1 MFLMKRGPKGNEYLY
16 LTENSRDENG
26 KRVKK
31 TVKSFGK
38 ISSIPKDEL
47 EAIYAQYQQP
57 IRERKLAQKVIQE
70 NSLRELVES
79 VRVDAENKTNFNKV
93 PLLHYG
99 HLILKPIWDKLG
111 LNYKL
116 WYLQDRHTEVK
127 AYSLSKLLFYFV
139 AHKILSPGAYLRA
152 WKDQSTWLC
161 NPIEGVCLDNV
172 YEALDYFDAF
182 SEEIMTHAVKSSYYT
197 NDKGADTLSA
207 DGPKM
212 VFFDCTN
219 CYFETDSDDRE
230 QFIRRFTQKMREGLA
245 AEGKSS
251 AVIESVLASKQ
262 YTEALQLAVEENED
276 EFLRMRGPSKEGRF
290 SLPIVSVSLVIDERG
305 VPIDFTVFP
314 GNKSEYHQ
322 VLPAIERLKE
332 KYHVKDCYFVADRG
346 LNSTINF
353 DALLKGGFGF
363 IVAQKVTGQSKKQE
377 QIMLSE
383 EGWNNL
389 DFSPEENLSYLNAD
403 LASFRYKVC
412 DIVKRKHLT
421 AEETGDR
428 PKNIK
433 VKCKIIYI
441 YDDKRK
447 KRDLYELEQAIAKAG
462 KAVNEKKLMGNPSGS
477 GWRAL
482 VKTKKEESENEDD
495 KEMYQAVGLKDDVI
509 EKRRKLAG
517 YAAIV
522 YEDPK
527 SLKDSGKKGVDTRA
541 VLGSYHSLEKIE
553 ECFRVMKNS
562 FEIRPM
568 YVKRNE
574 RTRAHVLICVL
585 SLMVLRLMQ
594 IELARAGSYMTVDS
608 ITSALNNAR
617 LLPLRTESGTILV
630 NCEENDGIY
639 TDDTSQDK
647 ESSVAERYLKVR
659 EENPDSTDLIMKT
672 MGLSPLGPFNSVDKT
687 KLALKIA
694 QSNNSILGDAID
706 AITKRIAAA

>member
-1 MFLMKRGPKGNEYLY
+1 MFLMKRGPKGKEYLY
-16 LTENSRDENG
+16 LVEYGHDKTG
-26 KRVKK
+26 KRIKT

-38 ISSIPKDEL
+38 ISSIPKEEL
-47 EAIYAQYQQP
+47 NAIYAQYQQP
-57 IRERKLAQKVIQE
+57 VQERKLAQKIVHE
-70 NSLRELVES
+70 KSLRELVES
-79 VRVDAENKTNFNKV
+79 VTVDSENKTNFNKV

-116 WYLQDRHTEVK
+116 RYLQDKHTKVE

-197 NDKGADTLSA
+197 NNKGADTLSA

-346 LNSTINF
+346 LNSTLNF

-377 QIMLSE
+377 KIMLSE
-383 EGWNNL
+383 EGWKKL
-389 DFSPEENLSYLNAD
+389 TFSSEENLSYLNAD

-412 DIVKRKHLT
+412 DIVKTKHLT
-421 AEETGDR
+421 AEETGDK
-428 PKNIK
+428 PKTVK
-433 VKCKIIYI
+433 VNCKIIYI

-482 VKTKKEESENEDD
+482 VKTKKEEAENEDD

-527 SLKDSGKKGVDTRA
+527 SLKDSDKKLDTRA

-568 YVKRNE
+568 CVKRNE

-594 IELARAGSYMTVDS
+594 IELARAGSYMTVGS

-630 NCEENDGIY
+630 NCEENEGIY
-639 TDDTSQDK
+639 TDDPLEDK
-647 ESSVAERYLKVR
+647 ELSATERYLKVR

>member
-1 MFLMKRGPKGNEYLY
+1 MFLMKRGPKGKEYLY
-16 LTENSRDENG
+16 LVEYGHDKTG
-26 KRVKK
+26 KRIKT

-38 ISSIPKDEL
+38 ISSIPKEEL
-47 EAIYAQYQQP
+47 NAIYAQYQQP
-57 IRERKLAQKVIQE
+57 VQERKLAQKIVHE
-70 NSLRELVES
+70 KSLRELVES
-79 VRVDAENKTNFNKV
+79 VTVDSENKTNFNKV

-116 WYLQDRHTEVK
+116 RYLQNKHTKVE

-197 NDKGADTLSA
+197 NNKGADTLSA

-346 LNSTINF
+346 LNSTLNF

-377 QIMLSE
+377 KIMLSE
-383 EGWNNL
+383 EGWNKL
-389 DFSPEENLSYLNAD
+389 TFSPEENLSYLNAD

-412 DIVKRKHLT
+412 DIVKTKHLT
-421 AEETGDR
+421 AEETGDK
-428 PKNIK
+428 PKTVK
-433 VKCKIIYI
+433 VNCKIIYI

-482 VKTKKEESENEDD
+482 VKTKKEEAENEDD

-509 EKRRKLAG
+509 EKRRQLAG

-527 SLKDSGKKGVDTRA
+527 SLKDSDKKLDTRA

-630 NCEENDGIY
+630 NCEENEGIY
-639 TDDTSQDK
+639 TDDPLEDK
-647 ESSVAERYLKVR
+647 ELSATERYLKVR

>member
-1 MFLMKRGPKGNEYLY
+1 MFLMKRGPKGKEYLY
-16 LTENSRDENG
+16 LVEYGHDKTG
-26 KRVKK
+26 KRIKT

-38 ISSIPKDEL
+38 ISSIPKEEL
-47 EAIYAQYQQP
+47 NAIYAQYQQP
-57 IRERKLAQKVIQE
+57 VQERKLAQKIVHE
-70 NSLRELVES
+70 KSLRELVES
-79 VRVDAENKTNFNKV
+79 VTVDSENKTNFNKV

-116 WYLQDRHTEVK
+116 RYLQDKHTKVE

-197 NDKGADTLSA
+197 NNKGADTLSA
-207 DGPKM
+207 DGPNM

-219 CYFETDSDDRE
+219 RYFETDSDDRE

-346 LNSTINF
+346 LNSTLNF

-377 QIMLSE
+377 KIMLSE
-383 EGWNNL
+383 EGWKKL
-389 DFSPEENLSYLNAD
+389 TFSSEENLSYLNAD

-412 DIVKRKHLT
+412 DIVKTKHLT

-428 PKNIK
+428 PKTVK
-433 VKCKIIYI
+433 VNCKIIYI

-482 VKTKKEESENEDD
+482 VKTKKEEAENEDD

-527 SLKDSGKKGVDTRA
+527 SLKDSDKKLDTRA

-562 FEIRPM
+562 FEIRQM

-594 IELARAGSYMTVDS
+594 IELARAGSYMTVGS

-630 NCEENDGIY
+630 NCEENEGIY
-639 TDDTSQDK
+639 TDDPLEDK
-647 ESSVAERYLKVR
+647 ELSATERYLKVR

>member
-1 MFLMKRGPKGNEYLY
+1 MFLMKRGPKGKEYLY
-16 LTENSRDENG
+16 LVEYGHDKTG
-26 KRVKK
+26 KRIKT

-38 ISSIPKDEL
+38 ISSIPKEEL
-47 EAIYAQYQQP
+47 NAIYAQYQQP
-57 IRERKLAQKVIQE
+57 VQERKLAQKIVHE
-70 NSLRELVES
+70 KSLRELVES
-79 VRVDAENKTNFNKV
+79 VTVDSENKTNFNKV

-116 WYLQDRHTEVK
+116 RYLQDKHTKVE

-197 NDKGADTLSA
+197 NNKGADTLSA

-346 LNSTINF
+346 LNSTLNF

-377 QIMLSE
+377 KIMLSE
-383 EGWNNL
+383 EGWKKL
-389 DFSPEENLSYLNAD
+389 TFSSEENLSYLNAD

-412 DIVKRKHLT
+412 DIVKTKHLT

-428 PKNIK
+428 PKTVK
-433 VKCKIIYI
+433 VNCKIIYI

-482 VKTKKEESENEDD
+482 VKTKKEEAENEDD

-527 SLKDSGKKGVDTRA
+527 SLKDSDKKLDTRA

-594 IELARAGSYMTVDS
+594 IELARAGSYMTVGS

-630 NCEENDGIY
+630 NCEENEGIY
-639 TDDTSQDK
+639 TDDPLEDK
-647 ESSVAERYLKVR
+647 ELSATERYLKVR

>member
-1 MFLMKRGPKGNEYLY
+1 MFLMKRGPKGKEYLY
-16 LTENSRDENG
+16 LVEYGHDKTG
-26 KRVKK
+26 KRIKT

-38 ISSIPKDEL
+38 ISSIPKEEL
-47 EAIYAQYQQP
+47 NAIYAQYQQP
-57 IRERKLAQKVIQE
+57 VQERKLAQKIVHE
-70 NSLRELVES
+70 KSLRELVES
-79 VRVDAENKTNFNKV
+79 VTVDSENKTNFNKV

-116 WYLQDRHTEVK
+116 RYLQNKHTKVE

-139 AHKILSPGAYLRA
+139 ARKILSPGAYLRA

-197 NDKGADTLSA
+197 NNKGADTLSA

-346 LNSTINF
+346 LNSTLNF

-377 QIMLSE
+377 KIMLSE
-383 EGWNNL
+383 EGWNKL
-389 DFSPEENLSYLNAD
+389 TFSPEENLSYLNAD

-412 DIVKRKHLT
+412 DIVKTKHLT
-421 AEETGDR
+421 AEETGDK
-428 PKNIK
+428 PKTVK
-433 VKCKIIYI
+433 VNCKIIYI

-482 VKTKKEESENEDD
+482 VKTKKEEAENEDD

-509 EKRRKLAG
+509 EKRRQLAG

-527 SLKDSGKKGVDTRA
+527 SLKDSDKKLDTRA

-630 NCEENDGIY
+630 NCEENEGIY
-639 TDDTSQDK
+639 TDDPLEDK
-647 ESSVAERYLKVR
+647 ELSATERYLKVR

>member
-1 MFLMKRGPKGNEYLY
+1 MFLMKRGPKGKEYLY
-16 LTENSRDENG
+16 LVEYGHDKTG
-26 KRVKK
+26 KRIKT

-38 ISSIPKDEL
+38 ISSIPKEEL
-47 EAIYAQYQQP
+47 NAIYAQYQQP
-57 IRERKLAQKVIQE
+57 VQERKLAQKIVHE
-70 NSLRELVES
+70 KSLRELVES
-79 VRVDAENKTNFNKV
+79 VTVDSENKTNFNKV

-116 WYLQDRHTEVK
+116 RYLQDKHTKVE

-197 NDKGADTLSA
+197 NNKGADTLSA

-346 LNSTINF
+346 LNSTLNF

-377 QIMLSE
+377 KIMLSE
-383 EGWNNL
+383 EGWKKL
-389 DFSPEENLSYLNAD
+389 TFSSEENLSYLNAD

-412 DIVKRKHLT
+412 DIVKTKHLT

-428 PKNIK
+428 PKTVK
-433 VKCKIIYI
+433 VNCKIIYI

-482 VKTKKEESENEDD
+482 VKTKKEEAENEDD

-527 SLKDSGKKGVDTRA
+527 SLKDSDKKLDTRA

-630 NCEENDGIY
+630 NCEENEGIY
-639 TDDTSQDK
+639 TDDPSEDK
-647 ESSVAERYLKVR
+647 ELSATERYLKVR

>member
-1 MFLMKRGPKGNEYLY
+1 MFLMKRGPKGKEYLY
-16 LTENSRDENG
+16 LVEYGHDKTG
-26 KRVKK
+26 KRIKT

-38 ISSIPKDEL
+38 ISSIPKEEL
-47 EAIYAQYQQP
+47 NAIYAQYQQP
-57 IRERKLAQKVIQE
+57 VQERKLAQKIVHE
-70 NSLRELVES
+70 KSLRELVES
-79 VRVDAENKTNFNKV
+79 VTVDSENKTNFNKV

-116 WYLQDRHTEVK
+116 RYLQNKHTKVE

-139 AHKILSPGAYLRA
+139 ARKILSPGAYLRA

-197 NDKGADTLSA
+197 NNKGADTLSA

-346 LNSTINF
+346 LNSTLNF

-363 IVAQKVTGQSKKQE
+363 IVVQKVTGQSKKQE
-377 QIMLSE
+377 KIMLSE
-383 EGWNNL
+383 KGWNKL
-389 DFSPEENLSYLNAD
+389 TFSPEENLSYLNAD

-412 DIVKRKHLT
+412 DIVKTKHLT
-421 AEETGDR
+421 AEETGDK
-428 PKNIK
+428 PKTVK
-433 VKCKIIYI
+433 VNCKIIYI

-482 VKTKKEESENEDD
+482 VKTKKEEAENEDD

-509 EKRRKLAG
+509 EKRRQLAG

-527 SLKDSGKKGVDTRA
+527 SLKDSDKKLDTRA

-553 ECFRVMKNS
+553 ECFRVMKGS
-562 FEIRPM
+562 FDLRPM

-608 ITSALNNAR
+608 ITRALHNAR

-639 TDDTSQDK
+639 TDDPSQDK
-647 ESSVAERYLKVR
+647 DSGAVERYLRVR
-659 EENPDSTDLIMKT
+659 EQNPDSTDLIMKT
-672 MGLSPLGPFNSVDKT
+672 LGLSPLGPFNSVDKT
-687 KLALKIA
+687 KLSLKIA

-706 AITKRIAAA
+706 AITERIAAA

>member
-1 MFLMKRGPKGNEYLY
+1 MFLMKRGPKGKEYLY
-16 LTENSRDENG
+16 LVEYGHDKTG
-26 KRVKK
+26 KRIKT

-38 ISSIPKDEL
+38 ISSIPKEEL
-47 EAIYAQYQQP
+47 NAIYAQYQQP
-57 IRERKLAQKVIQE
+57 VQERKLAQKIVHE
-70 NSLRELVES
+70 KSLRELVES
-79 VRVDAENKTNFNKV
+79 VTVDSENKTNFNKV

-116 WYLQDRHTEVK
+116 RYLQDKHTKVE

-197 NDKGADTLSA
+197 NNKGADTLSA
-207 DGPKM
+207 DGPNM

-346 LNSTINF
+346 LNSTLNF
-353 DALLKGGFGF
+353 DALLKGDFGF

-377 QIMLSE
+377 KIMQSE
-383 EGWNNL
+383 EGWKKL
-389 DFSPEENLSYLNAD
+389 TFSSEENLSYLNAD

-412 DIVKRKHLT
+412 DIVKTKHLT

-428 PKNIK
+428 PKTVK
-433 VKCKIIYI
+433 VNCKIIYI

-482 VKTKKEESENEDD
+482 VKTKKEEAENEDD

-527 SLKDSGKKGVDTRA
+527 SLKDSDKKLDTRA

-562 FEIRPM
+562 FEIRQM

-594 IELARAGSYMTVDS
+594 IELARAGSYMTVGS

-630 NCEENDGIY
+630 NCEENEGIY
-639 TDDTSQDK
+639 TDDPLEDK
-647 ESSVAERYLKVR
+647 ELSATERYLKVR

>member
-1 MFLMKRGPKGNEYLY
+1 MFLMKRGPKGKEYLY
-16 LTENSRDENG
+16 LVEYGHDKTG
-26 KRVKK
+26 KRIKT

-38 ISSIPKDEL
+38 ISSIPKEEL
-47 EAIYAQYQQP
+47 NAIYAQYQQP
-57 IRERKLAQKVIQE
+57 VQERKLAQKIVHE
-70 NSLRELVES
+70 KSLRELVES
-79 VRVDAENKTNFNKV
+79 VTVDSENKTNFNKV

-116 WYLQDRHTEVK
+116 RYLQNKHTKVE

-197 NDKGADTLSA
+197 NNKGADTLSA

-262 YTEALQLAVEENED
+262 YTEALLLAVEENED

-346 LNSTINF
+346 LNSTLNF

-377 QIMLSE
+377 KIMLSE
-383 EGWNNL
+383 EGWNKL
-389 DFSPEENLSYLNAD
+389 TFSPEENLSYLNAD

-412 DIVKRKHLT
+412 DIVKTKHLT
-421 AEETGDR
+421 AEETGDK
-428 PKNIK
+428 PKTVK
-433 VKCKIIYI
+433 VNCKIIYI

-482 VKTKKEESENEDD
+482 VKTKKEEAENEDD

-509 EKRRKLAG
+509 EKRRQLAG
-517 YAAIV
+517 YAAYARRAWLV
-522 YEDPK
+522 PFPGEDR
-527 SLKDSGKKGVDTRA
+527 GVLQGD
-541 VLGSYHSLEKIE
+541 E
-553 ECFRVMKNS
+553 EQL
-562 FEIRPM
+562 
-568 YVKRNE
+568 RNPPDV
-574 RTRAHVLICVL
+574 R
-585 SLMVLRLMQ
+585 Q
-594 IELARAGSYMTVDS
+594 
-608 ITSALNNAR
+608 
-617 LLPLRTESGTILV
+617 
-630 NCEENDGIY
+630 EE
-639 TDDTSQDK
+639 
-647 ESSVAERYLKVR
+647 
-659 EENPDSTDLIMKT
+659 
-672 MGLSPLGPFNSVDKT
+672 
-687 KLALKIA
+687 
-694 QSNNSILGDAID
+694 
-706 AITKRIAAA
+706 

>member
-1 MFLMKRGPKGNEYLY
+1 MFLMKRGPKGKEYLY
-16 LTENSRDENG
+16 LVEYGHDKTG
-26 KRVKK
+26 KRIKT

-38 ISSIPKDEL
+38 ISSIPKEEL
-47 EAIYAQYQQP
+47 NAIYAQYQQP
-57 IRERKLAQKVIQE
+57 VQERKLAQKIVHE
-70 NSLRELVES
+70 KSLRELVES
-79 VRVDAENKTNFNKV
+79 VTVDSENKTNFNKV

-116 WYLQDRHTEVK
+116 RYLQDKHTKVE

-197 NDKGADTLSA
+197 NNKGADTLSA

-346 LNSTINF
+346 LNSTLNF

-377 QIMLSE
+377 KIMLSE
-383 EGWNNL
+383 EGWNKL
-389 DFSPEENLSYLNAD
+389 TFSPEENLSYLNAD

-412 DIVKRKHLT
+412 DIVKTKHLT
-421 AEETGDR
+421 AEETGDK
-428 PKNIK
+428 PKTVK
-433 VKCKIIYI
+433 VNCKIIYI

-462 KAVNEKKLMGNPSGS
+462 KAVKEKKLMGNPSGS

-482 VKTKKEESENEDD
+482 VKTKKEEAENEDD

-509 EKRRKLAG
+509 EKRRQLAG

-527 SLKDSGKKGVDTRA
+527 SLKDSDKKLDTRA

-608 ITSALNNAR
+608 ITRALHNAR

-639 TDDTSQDK
+639 TDDPSQDK
-647 ESSVAERYLKVR
+647 ESGAVERYLRVR
-659 EENPDSTDLIMKT
+659 EQNPDSTDLIMKT
-672 MGLSPLGPFNSVDKT
+672 LGLSPLGPFNSVDKT
-687 KLALKIA
+687 KLSLKIA

-706 AITKRIAAA
+706 AITERIAAA

>member
-1 MFLMKRGPKGNEYLY
+1 MFLMKRGPKGKEYLY
-16 LTENSRDENG
+16 LVEYGHDKTG
-26 KRVKK
+26 KRIKT

-38 ISSIPKDEL
+38 ISSIPKEEL
-47 EAIYAQYQQP
+47 NAIYAQYQQP
-57 IRERKLAQKVIQE
+57 VQERKLAQKIVHE
-70 NSLRELVES
+70 KSLRELVES
-79 VRVDAENKTNFNKV
+79 VTVDSENKTNFNKV

-116 WYLQDRHTEVK
+116 RYLQDKHTKVE

-197 NDKGADTLSA
+197 NNKGADTLSA
-207 DGPKM
+207 DGPNM

-346 LNSTINF
+346 LNSTLNF

-377 QIMLSE
+377 KIMLSE
-383 EGWNNL
+383 EGWKKL
-389 DFSPEENLSYLNAD
+389 TFSSEENLSYLNAD

-412 DIVKRKHLT
+412 DIVKTKHLT

-428 PKNIK
+428 PKTVK
-433 VKCKIIYI
+433 VNCKIIYI

-482 VKTKKEESENEDD
+482 VKTKKEEAENEDD

-527 SLKDSGKKGVDTRA
+527 SLKDSDKKLDTRA

-562 FEIRPM
+562 FEIRQM

-594 IELARAGSYMTVDS
+594 IELARAGSYMTVGS

-630 NCEENDGIY
+630 NCEENEGIY
-639 TDDTSQDK
+639 TDDPLEDK
-647 ESSVAERYLKVR
+647 ELSATERYLKVR

>member
-1 MFLMKRGPKGNEYLY
+1 MFLMKRGPKGKEYLY
-16 LTENSRDENG
+16 LVEYGHDKTG
-26 KRVKK
+26 KRIKT

-38 ISSIPKDEL
+38 ISSIPKEEL
-47 EAIYAQYQQP
+47 NAIYAQYQQP
-57 IRERKLAQKVIQE
+57 VQERKLAQKIVHE
-70 NSLRELVES
+70 KSLRELVES
-79 VRVDAENKTNFNKV
+79 VTVDSENKTNFNKV

-116 WYLQDRHTEVK
+116 RYLQNKHTKVE

-197 NDKGADTLSA
+197 NNKGADTLSA

-346 LNSTINF
+346 LNSTLNF

-377 QIMLSE
+377 KIMLSE
-383 EGWNNL
+383 EGWNKL
-389 DFSPEENLSYLNAD
+389 TFSPEENLSYLNAD

-412 DIVKRKHLT
+412 DIVKTKHLT
-421 AEETGDR
+421 AEETGDK
-428 PKNIK
+428 PKTVK
-433 VKCKIIYI
+433 VNCKIIYI

-482 VKTKKEESENEDD
+482 VKTKKEEAENEDD

-509 EKRRKLAG
+509 EKRRQLAG

-527 SLKDSGKKGVDTRA
+527 SLKDSDKKLDTRA

-630 NCEENDGIY
+630 NCEENEGIY
-639 TDDTSQDK
+639 TDDPLEDK
-647 ESSVAERYLKVR
+647 ELSATERYLKVR

-706 AITKRIAAA
+706 AITKRISAA

>member
-1 MFLMKRGPKGNEYLY
+1 MFLMKRGPKGKEYLY
-16 LTENSRDENG
+16 LVEYGHDKTG
-26 KRVKK
+26 KRIKT

-38 ISSIPKDEL
+38 ISSIPKEEL
-47 EAIYAQYQQP
+47 NAIYAQYQQP
-57 IRERKLAQKVIQE
+57 VQERKLAQKIVHE
-70 NSLRELVES
+70 KSLRELVES
-79 VRVDAENKTNFNKV
+79 VTVDSENKTNFNKV

-116 WYLQDRHTEVK
+116 RYLQNKHTKVE

-197 NDKGADTLSA
+197 NDKGTGTLSA

-262 YTEALQLAVEENED
+262 YTEALQLGVEENED

-346 LNSTINF
+346 LNSTLNF

-377 QIMLSE
+377 KIMLSE
-383 EGWNNL
+383 EGWNKL
-389 DFSPEENLSYLNAD
+389 TFSPEENLSYLNAD

-412 DIVKRKHLT
+412 DIVKTKHLT
-421 AEETGDR
+421 AEETGDK
-428 PKNIK
+428 PKTVK
-433 VKCKIIYI
+433 VNCKIIYI

-482 VKTKKEESENEDD
+482 VKTKKEEAENEDD

-527 SLKDSGKKGVDTRA
+527 SLKDSDKKLDTRA

-639 TDDTSQDK
+639 TDDPSQDK
-647 ESSVAERYLKVR
+647 ESGAVERYLRVR
-659 EENPDSTDLIMKT
+659 EQNPDSTDLIMKT
-672 MGLSPLGPFNSVDKT
+672 LGLSPLGPFNSVDKT
-687 KLALKIA
+687 KLSLKIA

-706 AITKRIAAA
+706 AITERIAAA

>member
-1 MFLMKRGPKGNEYLY
+1 MFLMKRGPKGKEYLY
-16 LTENSRDENG
+16 LVEYGHDNTG
-26 KRVKK
+26 KRIKT

-38 ISSIPKDEL
+38 ISSIPKEEL
-47 EAIYAQYQQP
+47 NAIYAQYQQP
-57 IRERKLAQKVIQE
+57 VQERKLAQKIVHE
-70 NSLRELVES
+70 KSLRELVES
-79 VRVDAENKTNFNKV
+79 VTVDSENKTNFNKV

-116 WYLQDRHTEVK
+116 RYLQNKHTKVE

-139 AHKILSPGAYLRA
+139 ARKILSPGAYLRA

-197 NDKGADTLSA
+197 NNKGADTLSA

-346 LNSTINF
+346 LNSTLNF

-377 QIMLSE
+377 KIMLSE
-383 EGWNNL
+383 EGWNKL
-389 DFSPEENLSYLNAD
+389 TFSPEENLSYLNAD

-412 DIVKRKHLT
+412 DIVKTKHLT
-421 AEETGDR
+421 AEETGDK
-428 PKNIK
+428 PKTVK
-433 VKCKIIYI
+433 VNCKIIYI

-482 VKTKKEESENEDD
+482 VKTKKEEAENEDD

-527 SLKDSGKKGVDTRA
+527 SLKDSDKKLDTRA

-639 TDDTSQDK
+639 TDDPSQDK
-647 ESSVAERYLKVR
+647 ESSAVERYLKVR
-659 EENPDSTDLIMKT
+659 EENPDNTDLIMKT

>member
-1 MFLMKRGPKGNEYLY
+1 MFLMKRGPKGKEYLY
-16 LTENSRDENG
+16 LVEYGHDKTG
-26 KRVKK
+26 KRIKT

-38 ISSIPKDEL
+38 ISSIPKEEL
-47 EAIYAQYQQP
+47 NAIYAQYQQP
-57 IRERKLAQKVIQE
+57 VQERKLAQKIVHE
-70 NSLRELVES
+70 KSLRELVES
-79 VRVDAENKTNFNKV
+79 VTVDSENKTNFNKV

-116 WYLQDRHTEVK
+116 RYLQDKHTKVE

-197 NDKGADTLSA
+197 NNKGADTLSA
-207 DGPKM
+207 DGPNM

-346 LNSTINF
+346 LNSTLNF

-377 QIMLSE
+377 KIMLSE
-383 EGWNNL
+383 EGWKKL
-389 DFSPEENLSYLNAD
+389 TFSSEENLSYLNAD

-412 DIVKRKHLT
+412 DIVKTKHLT

-428 PKNIK
+428 PKTVK
-433 VKCKIIYI
+433 VNCKIIYI

-482 VKTKKEESENEDD
+482 VKTKKEEAENEDD

-527 SLKDSGKKGVDTRA
+527 SLKDSDKKLDTRA

-630 NCEENDGIY
+630 NCEENEGIY
-639 TDDTSQDK
+639 TDDPLEDK
-647 ESSVAERYLKVR
+647 ELSATERYLKVR

>member
-1 MFLMKRGPKGNEYLY
+1 MFLMKRGPKGKEYLY
-16 LTENSRDENG
+16 LVEYGHDKTG
-26 KRVKK
+26 KRIKT

-38 ISSIPKDEL
+38 ISSIPKEEL
-47 EAIYAQYQQP
+47 NAIYAQYQQP
-57 IRERKLAQKVIQE
+57 VQERKLAQKIVHE
-70 NSLRELVES
+70 KSLRELVES
-79 VRVDAENKTNFNKV
+79 VTVDSENKTNFNKV

-116 WYLQDRHTEVK
+116 RYLQDKHTKVE

-197 NDKGADTLSA
+197 NNKGADTLSA

-346 LNSTINF
+346 LNSTLNF

-377 QIMLSE
+377 KIILSE
-383 EGWNNL
+383 EGWNKL
-389 DFSPEENLSYLNAD
+389 TFSPEENLSYLNAD

-412 DIVKRKHLT
+412 DIVKTKHLT

-428 PKNIK
+428 PKTVK
-433 VKCKIIYI
+433 VNCKIIYI

-482 VKTKKEESENEDD
+482 VKTKKEEAENEDD

-509 EKRRKLAG
+509 EKRRQLAG

-527 SLKDSGKKGVDTRA
+527 SLKDSDKKLDTRA

-594 IELARAGSYMTVDS
+594 IELARAGSYMTVGS

-630 NCEENDGIY
+630 NCEENEGIY
-639 TDDTSQDK
+639 TDDPSEDK
-647 ESSVAERYLKVR
+647 ELSATERYLKVR

>member
-57 IRERKLAQKVIQE
+57 LRERKLAQKLIQE

-79 VRVDAENKTNFNKV
+79 VRVDSENKTNFNKV

-139 AHKILSPGAYLRA
+139 AHKILAPGAYLRA

-161 NPIEGVCLDNV
+161 NPIEGVSLDNV

-182 SEEIMTHAVKSSYYT
+182 REEIMTHAVKSSYYT
-197 NDKGADTLSA
+197 NDKGAGTLSA

-230 QFIRRFTQKMREGLA
+230 QFIRKYIQKTRDALISGGVSAEA
-245 AEGKSS
+245 AEK
-251 AVIESVLASKQ
+251 ILASKD
-262 YTEALQLAVEENED
+262 YAEALQQAVEENEE

-383 EGWNNL
+383 EGWENL
-389 DFSPEENLSYLNAD
+389 KFSPEENLSYLNAD

-421 AEETGDR
+421 AEETGDK

-482 VKTKKEESENEDD
+482 VKTKKEEAENEDD
-495 KEMYQAVGLKDDVI
+495 KEMYKAVGLKDDVI

-527 SLKDSGKKGVDTRA
+527 SLKDSDKKGFDTRA

-608 ITSALNNAR
+608 ITRALHNAR

-639 TDDTSQDK
+639 TDDPSQDK
-647 ESSVAERYLKVR
+647 ESGAVERYLRVR
-659 EENPDSTDLIMKT
+659 EQNPDSTDLIMKT
-672 MGLSPLGPFNSVDKT
+672 LGLSPLGPFNSVDKT
-687 KLALKIA
+687 KLSLKIA

-706 AITKRIAAA
+706 AITERIAAA

>member
-1 MFLMKRGPKGNEYLY
+1 MFLMKRGPKGKEYLY
-16 LTENSRDENG
+16 LVEYGHDKTG
-26 KRVKK
+26 KRIKT

-38 ISSIPKDEL
+38 ISSIPKEEL
-47 EAIYAQYQQP
+47 NAIYAQYQQP
-57 IRERKLAQKVIQE
+57 VQERKLAQKIVHE
-70 NSLRELVES
+70 KSLRELVES
-79 VRVDAENKTNFNKV
+79 VTVDSENKTNFNKV

-116 WYLQDRHTEVK
+116 RYLQNKHTKVE

-197 NDKGADTLSA
+197 NNKGADTLSA

-219 CYFETDSDDRE
+219 CYFETDTDDRE

-346 LNSTINF
+346 LNSTLNF

-377 QIMLSE
+377 KIMLSE
-383 EGWNNL
+383 EGWNKL
-389 DFSPEENLSYLNAD
+389 TFSPEENLSYLNAD

-412 DIVKRKHLT
+412 DIVKTKHLT
-421 AEETGDR
+421 AEETGDK
-428 PKNIK
+428 PKTVK
-433 VKCKIIYI
+433 VNCKIIYI

-482 VKTKKEESENEDD
+482 VKTKKEEAENEDD

-527 SLKDSGKKGVDTRA
+527 SLKDSDKKLDTRA

-639 TDDTSQDK
+639 TDDPSQDK
-647 ESSVAERYLKVR
+647 ESSAVERYLKVR
-659 EENPDSTDLIMKT
+659 EENPDNTDLIMKT

>member
-1 MFLMKRGPKGNEYLY
+1 MFLMKRGPKGKEYLY
-16 LTENSRDENG
+16 LAENTRDKEG
-26 KRVKK
+26 KLVKK

-38 ISSIPKDEL
+38 ISSISKEEL
-47 EAIYAQYQQP
+47 DAIYAQYRQP
-57 IRERKLAQKVIQE
+57 LLERKLAQKVIQE

-79 VRVDAENKTNFNKV
+79 VRVDAGNKTNFNKV

-116 WYLQDRHTEVK
+116 RYLQDKHTKVE

-139 AHKILSPGAYLRA
+139 ARKILSPGAYLRA

-197 NDKGADTLSA
+197 NDKGAGTLSA

-230 QFIRRFTQKMREGLA
+230 QFIRKYIQKTRDALISGGVSAEA
-245 AEGKSS
+245 AEK
-251 AVIESVLASKQ
+251 ILASKD
-262 YTEALQLAVEENED
+262 YAEALQQAVEENEE

-383 EGWNNL
+383 EGWENL
-389 DFSPEENLSYLNAD
+389 KFSPEENLSYLNAD

-421 AEETGDR
+421 AEETGDK

-447 KRDLYELEQAIAKAG
+447 KRDLYELEQAVAKAG
-462 KAVNEKKLMGNPSGS
+462 KAVAEKRLMGNPSGS

-482 VKTKKEESENEDD
+482 VQTEKEKAEGKEDR
-495 KEMYQAVGLKDDVI
+495 EMYQAVGLKDDVI

-527 SLKDSGKKGVDTRA
+527 SLKDSENRLDTRA

-553 ECFRVMKNS
+553 ECFRVMKDS

-585 SLMVLRLMQ
+585 ALMVLRLMQ
-594 IELARAGSYMTVDS
+594 IELAKAGRYMTVDN

-617 LLPLRTESGTILV
+617 LLPLRTESGTVLV

-639 TDDTSQDK
+639 TEKRSEDK
-647 ESSVAERYLKVR
+647 ELSATERYLKVR
-659 EENPDSTDLIMKT
+659 KENPDNTDLIMKT

-706 AITKRIAAA
+706 VITKRIAAA

>member
-1 MFLMKRGPKGNEYLY
+1 MFLMKRGPKGKEYLY
-16 LTENSRDENG
+16 LVEYGHDKTG
-26 KRVKK
+26 KRIKT

-38 ISSIPKDEL
+38 ISSIPKEEL
-47 EAIYAQYQQP
+47 NAIYAQYQQP
-57 IRERKLAQKVIQE
+57 VQERKLAQKIVHE
-70 NSLRELVES
+70 KSLRELVES
-79 VRVDAENKTNFNKV
+79 VTVDSENKTNFNKV

-116 WYLQDRHTEVK
+116 RYLQNKHTKVE

-197 NDKGADTLSA
+197 NNKGADTLSA

-346 LNSTINF
+346 LNSTLNF

-377 QIMLSE
+377 KIMLSE
-383 EGWNNL
+383 EGWKKL
-389 DFSPEENLSYLNAD
+389 TFSSEENLSYLNAD

-412 DIVKRKHLT
+412 DIVKTKHLT

-428 PKNIK
+428 PKTVK
-433 VKCKIIYI
+433 VNCKIIYI

-482 VKTKKEESENEDD
+482 VKTKKEEAENEDD

-509 EKRRKLAG
+509 EKRRQLAG

-527 SLKDSGKKGVDTRA
+527 SLKDSDKKLDTRA

-608 ITSALNNAR
+608 ITRALHNAR

-639 TDDTSQDK
+639 TDDPSQDK
-647 ESSVAERYLKVR
+647 ESGAVERYLRVR
-659 EENPDSTDLIMKT
+659 EQNPDSTDLIMKT
-672 MGLSPLGPFNSVDKT
+672 LGLSPLGPFNSVDKT
-687 KLALKIA
+687 KLSLKIA

-706 AITKRIAAA
+706 AITERIAAA

>member
-1 MFLMKRGPKGNEYLY
+1 MFLMKRGPKGKEYLY
-16 LTENSRDENG
+16 LVEYGHDKTG
-26 KRVKK
+26 KRIKT

-38 ISSIPKDEL
+38 ISSIPKEEL
-47 EAIYAQYQQP
+47 NAIYAQYQQP
-57 IRERKLAQKVIQE
+57 VQERKLAQKIVHE
-70 NSLRELVES
+70 KSLRELVES
-79 VRVDAENKTNFNKV
+79 VTVDSENKTNFNKV

-116 WYLQDRHTEVK
+116 RYLQNKHTKVE

-197 NDKGADTLSA
+197 NNKGADTLSA

-346 LNSTINF
+346 LNSTLNF

-377 QIMLSE
+377 KIMLSE
-383 EGWNNL
+383 EGWNKL
-389 DFSPEENLSYLNAD
+389 TFSPEENLSYLNAD

-412 DIVKRKHLT
+412 DIVKTKHLT
-421 AEETGDR
+421 AEETGDK
-428 PKNIK
+428 PKTVK
-433 VKCKIIYI
+433 VNCKIIYI

-482 VKTKKEESENEDD
+482 VKTKKEEAENEDD

-527 SLKDSGKKGVDTRA
+527 SLKDSDKKLDTRA

-639 TDDTSQDK
+639 TDDPSQDK
-647 ESSVAERYLKVR
+647 ESSAVERYLKVR
-659 EENPDSTDLIMKT
+659 EENPDNTDLIMKT

>member
-1 MFLMKRGPKGNEYLY
+1 MFLMKRGPKGKEYLY
-16 LTENSRDENG
+16 LVEYGHDKTG
-26 KRVKK
+26 KRIN
-31 TVKSFGK
+31 TTAKSFGK
-38 ISSIPKDEL
+38 ITSIPKEEL
-47 EAIYAQYQQP
+47 NAIYAQYQQP
-57 IRERKLAQKVIQE
+57 VQERKLAQKIVHE
-70 NSLRELVES
+70 KSLRELVES
-79 VRVDAENKTNFNKV
+79 VTVDSENKTNFNKV

-116 WYLQDRHTEVK
+116 RYLQDKHTKVE

-197 NDKGADTLSA
+197 NNKGADTLSA

-346 LNSTINF
+346 LNSTLNF

-377 QIMLSE
+377 KIMLSE
-383 EGWNNL
+383 EGWKKL
-389 DFSPEENLSYLNAD
+389 TFSSEENLSYLNAD

-412 DIVKRKHLT
+412 DIVKTKPLT

-428 PKNIK
+428 PKTVK
-433 VKCKIIYI
+433 VNCKIIYI

-482 VKTKKEESENEDD
+482 VKTKKEEAENEDD

-527 SLKDSGKKGVDTRA
+527 SLKDSDKKLDTRA

-562 FEIRPM
+562 FEIRQM

-594 IELARAGSYMTVDS
+594 IELARAGSYMTVGS

-630 NCEENDGIY
+630 NCEENEGIY
-639 TDDTSQDK
+639 TDDPLEDK
-647 ESSVAERYLKVR
+647 ELSATERYLKVR

>member
-1 MFLMKRGPKGNEYLY
+1 MFLMKRGPKGKEYLY
-16 LTENSRDENG
+16 LVEYGHDKTG
-26 KRVKK
+26 KRIKT

-38 ISSIPKDEL
+38 ISSIPKEEL
-47 EAIYAQYQQP
+47 NAIYAQYQQP
-57 IRERKLAQKVIQE
+57 VQERKLAQKIVHE
-70 NSLRELVES
+70 KSLRELVES
-79 VRVDAENKTNFNKV
+79 VTVDSENKTNFNKV

-116 WYLQDRHTEVK
+116 RYLQDKHTKVE

-161 NPIEGVCLDNV
+161 NPIEGVSLDNV

-182 SEEIMTHAVKSSYYT
+182 REEIMTHAVKSSYYT
-197 NDKGADTLSA
+197 NDKGAGTLSA

-230 QFIRRFTQKMREGLA
+230 QFIRKYIQKTRDALISGGVSAEA
-245 AEGKSS
+245 AEK
-251 AVIESVLASKQ
+251 ILASKD
-262 YTEALQLAVEENED
+262 YAEALQQAVEENEE

-383 EGWNNL
+383 EGWENL
-389 DFSPEENLSYLNAD
+389 KFSPEENLSYLNAD

-421 AEETGDR
+421 AEETGDK

-482 VKTKKEESENEDD
+482 VKTKKEEAENEDD

-527 SLKDSGKKGVDTRA
+527 SLKDSDKKGFDTRA

-630 NCEENDGIY
+630 NCEENEGIY
-639 TDDTSQDK
+639 TDDPLEDK
-647 ESSVAERYLKVR
+647 ELSATERYLKVR

-687 KLALKIA
+687 KLSLKIA

-706 AITKRIAAA
+706 AITKRISAA

>member
-1 MFLMKRGPKGNEYLY
+1 MFLMKRGPKGKEYLY
-16 LTENSRDENG
+16 LVEYGHDKTG
-26 KRVKK
+26 KRIKT

-38 ISSIPKDEL
+38 ISSIPKEEL
-47 EAIYAQYQQP
+47 NAIYAQYQQP
-57 IRERKLAQKVIQE
+57 VQERKLAQKIVHE
-70 NSLRELVES
+70 KSLRELVES
-79 VRVDAENKTNFNKV
+79 VTVDSENKTNFNKV

-116 WYLQDRHTEVK
+116 RYLQDKHTKVE

-197 NDKGADTLSA
+197 NNKGADTLSA

-346 LNSTINF
+346 LNSTLNF

-377 QIMLSE
+377 KIMQSE
-383 EGWNNL
+383 EGWKKL
-389 DFSPEENLSYLNAD
+389 TFSSEENLSYLNAD

-412 DIVKRKHLT
+412 DIVKTKHLT

-428 PKNIK
+428 PKTVK
-433 VKCKIIYI
+433 VNCKIIYI

-482 VKTKKEESENEDD
+482 VKTKKEEAENEDD

-527 SLKDSGKKGVDTRA
+527 SLKDSDKKLDTRA

-562 FEIRPM
+562 FEIRQM

-594 IELARAGSYMTVDS
+594 IELARAGSYMTVGS

-630 NCEENDGIY
+630 NCEENEGIY
-639 TDDTSQDK
+639 TDDPLEDK
-647 ESSVAERYLKVR
+647 ELSATERYLKVR

>member
-1 MFLMKRGPKGNEYLY
+1 MKRGPKGKEYLY
-16 LTENSRDENG
+16 LVEYGHDKTG
-26 KRVKK
+26 KRIKT

-38 ISSIPKDEL
+38 ISSIPKEEL
-47 EAIYAQYQQP
+47 NAIYAQYQQP
-57 IRERKLAQKVIQE
+57 VQERKLAQKIVHE
-70 NSLRELVES
+70 KSLRELVES
-79 VRVDAENKTNFNKV
+79 VTVDSENKTNFNKV

-116 WYLQDRHTEVK
+116 RYLQNKHTKVE

-139 AHKILSPGAYLRA
+139 ARKILSPGAYLRA

-197 NDKGADTLSA
+197 NNKGADTLSA

-346 LNSTINF
+346 LNSTLNF

-377 QIMLSE
+377 KIMLSE
-383 EGWNNL
+383 EGWNKL
-389 DFSPEENLSYLNAD
+389 TFSPEENLSYLNAD

-412 DIVKRKHLT
+412 DIVKTKHLT
-421 AEETGDR
+421 AEETGDK
-428 PKNIK
+428 PKTVK
-433 VKCKIIYI
+433 VNCKIIYI

-482 VKTKKEESENEDD
+482 VKTKKEEAENEDD

-527 SLKDSGKKGVDTRA
+527 SLKDSDKKLDTRA

-594 IELARAGSYMTVDS
+594 IELARAGSYMTVGS
-608 ITSALNNAR
+608 ITRALHNAR
-617 LLPLRTESGTILV
+617 LLPLRTERGTILV

-639 TDDTSQDK
+639 TDDPSQDK
-647 ESSVAERYLKVR
+647 ESGAVERYLRVR
-659 EENPDSTDLIMKT
+659 EQNPDSTDLIMKT
-672 MGLSPLGPFNSVDKT
+672 LGLSPLGPFNSVDKT
-687 KLALKIA
+687 KLSLKIA

-706 AITKRIAAA
+706 AITERIAAA

>member
-1 MFLMKRGPKGNEYLY
+1 MFLMKRGPKGKEYLY
-16 LTENSRDENG
+16 LVEYGHDKTG
-26 KRVKK
+26 KRIKT

-38 ISSIPKDEL
+38 ISSIPKEEL
-47 EAIYAQYQQP
+47 NAIYAQYQQP
-57 IRERKLAQKVIQE
+57 VQERKLAQKIVHE
-70 NSLRELVES
+70 KSLRELVES
-79 VRVDAENKTNFNKV
+79 VTVDSENKTNFNKV

-116 WYLQDRHTEVK
+116 RYLQDKHTKVE

-197 NDKGADTLSA
+197 NNKGADTLSA

-346 LNSTINF
+346 LNSTLNF

-377 QIMLSE
+377 KIMLSE
-383 EGWNNL
+383 EGWKKL
-389 DFSPEENLSYLNAD
+389 TFSSEENLSYLNAD

-412 DIVKRKHLT
+412 DIVKTKHLT

-428 PKNIK
+428 PKTVK
-433 VKCKIIYI
+433 VNCKIIYI

-482 VKTKKEESENEDD
+482 VKTKKEEAENEDD

-527 SLKDSGKKGVDTRA
+527 SLKDSDKKLDTRA

-630 NCEENDGIY
+630 NCEENEGIY
-639 TDDTSQDK
+639 TDDPSQDK
-647 ESSVAERYLKVR
+647 ESSAVERYLKVR
-659 EENPDSTDLIMKT
+659 EENPDNTDLIMKT

>member
-1 MFLMKRGPKGNEYLY
+1 MFLMKRGPKGKEYLY
-16 LTENSRDENG
+16 LVEYGHDKTG
-26 KRVKK
+26 KRIKT

-38 ISSIPKDEL
+38 ISSIPKEEL
-47 EAIYAQYQQP
+47 NAIYAQYQQP
-57 IRERKLAQKVIQE
+57 VQERKLAQKIVHE
-70 NSLRELVES
+70 KSLRELVES
-79 VRVDAENKTNFNKV
+79 VTVDSENKTNFNKV

-116 WYLQDRHTEVK
+116 RYLQNKHTKVE

-197 NDKGADTLSA
+197 NNKGADTLSA

-346 LNSTINF
+346 LNSTLNF

-377 QIMLSE
+377 KIMLSE
-383 EGWNNL
+383 EGWNKL
-389 DFSPEENLSYLNAD
+389 TFSPEENLSYLNAD

-412 DIVKRKHLT
+412 DIVKTKHLT
-421 AEETGDR
+421 AEETGDK
-428 PKNIK
+428 PKTVK
-433 VKCKIIYI
+433 VNCKIIYI

-482 VKTKKEESENEDD
+482 VKTKKEEAENEDD

-509 EKRRKLAG
+509 EKRRQLAG

-527 SLKDSGKKGVDTRA
+527 SLKDSDKKLDTRA

-639 TDDTSQDK
+639 TDDPSQDK
-647 ESSVAERYLKVR
+647 ESSAVERYLKVR
-659 EENPDSTDLIMKT
+659 EENPDNTDLIMKT

>member
-1 MFLMKRGPKGNEYLY
+1 MFLMKRGPKGKEYLY
-16 LTENSRDENG
+16 LVEYGHDKTG
-26 KRVKK
+26 KRIKT

-38 ISSIPKDEL
+38 ISSIPKEEL
-47 EAIYAQYQQP
+47 NAIYAQYQQP
-57 IRERKLAQKVIQE
+57 VQERKLAQKIVHE
-70 NSLRELVES
+70 KSLRELVES
-79 VRVDAENKTNFNKV
+79 VTVDSENKTNFNKV

-116 WYLQDRHTEVK
+116 RYLQNKHTKVE

-197 NDKGADTLSA
+197 NNKGADTLSA

-346 LNSTINF
+346 LNSTLNF

-377 QIMLSE
+377 KIMLSE
-383 EGWNNL
+383 EGWKKL
-389 DFSPEENLSYLNAD
+389 TFSSEENLSYLNAD

-412 DIVKRKHLT
+412 DIVKTKHLT
-421 AEETGDR
+421 AEETGDK
-428 PKNIK
+428 PKTVK
-433 VKCKIIYI
+433 VNCKIIYI

-482 VKTKKEESENEDD
+482 VKTKKEEAENEDD

-527 SLKDSGKKGVDTRA
+527 SLKDSDKKLDTRA

-608 ITSALNNAR
+608 ITRALHNAR

-630 NCEENDGIY
+630 NCEENEGIY
-639 TDDTSQDK
+639 TDAPSQDK
-647 ESSVAERYLKVR
+647 ESSAVERYLKVR
-659 EENPDSTDLIMKT
+659 EENPDNTDLIMKT

>member
-1 MFLMKRGPKGNEYLY
+1 MFLMKRGPKGKEYLY
-16 LTENSRDENG
+16 LVEYGHDKTG
-26 KRVKK
+26 KRIKT

-38 ISSIPKDEL
+38 ISSIPKEEL
-47 EAIYAQYQQP
+47 NAIYAQYQQP
-57 IRERKLAQKVIQE
+57 VQERKLAQKIVHE
-70 NSLRELVES
+70 KSLRELVES
-79 VRVDAENKTNFNKV
+79 VTVDSENKTNFNKV

-116 WYLQDRHTEVK
+116 RYLQNKHTKVE

-139 AHKILSPGAYLRA
+139 AHKILAPGAYLRA

-197 NDKGADTLSA
+197 NNKGADTLSA

-377 QIMLSE
+377 KIMLSE
-383 EGWNNL
+383 EGWNKL
-389 DFSPEENLSYLNAD
+389 TFSPEENLSYLNAD

-412 DIVKRKHLT
+412 DIVKTKHLT
-421 AEETGDR
+421 AEETGDK
-428 PKNIK
+428 PKTVK
-433 VKCKIIYI
+433 VNCKIIYI

-482 VKTKKEESENEDD
+482 VKTKKEEAENEDD

-509 EKRRKLAG
+509 EKRRQLAG

-527 SLKDSGKKGVDTRA
+527 SLKDSDKKLDTRA

-630 NCEENDGIY
+630 NCEENEGIY
-639 TDDTSQDK
+639 TDDPLEDK
-647 ESSVAERYLKVR
+647 ELSATERYLKVR

>member
-1 MFLMKRGPKGNEYLY
+1 MFLMKRGPKGKEYLY
-16 LTENSRDENG
+16 LVEYGHDKTG
-26 KRVKK
+26 KRIKT

-38 ISSIPKDEL
+38 ISSIPKEEL
-47 EAIYAQYQQP
+47 NAIYAQYQQP
-57 IRERKLAQKVIQE
+57 VQERKLAQKIVHE
-70 NSLRELVES
+70 KSLRELVES
-79 VRVDAENKTNFNKV
+79 VTVDSENKTNFNKV

-116 WYLQDRHTEVK
+116 RYLQNKHTKVE

-197 NDKGADTLSA
+197 NNKGADTLSA

-262 YTEALQLAVEENED
+262 YTEALLLAVEENED

-377 QIMLSE
+377 KIMLSE
-383 EGWNNL
+383 EGWKKL
-389 DFSPEENLSYLNAD
+389 TFSSEENLSYLNAD

-412 DIVKRKHLT
+412 DIVKTKHLT

-428 PKNIK
+428 PKTVK
-433 VKCKIIYI
+433 VNCKIIYI

-482 VKTKKEESENEDD
+482 VKTKKEEAENEDD

-509 EKRRKLAG
+509 EKRRQLAG

-527 SLKDSGKKGVDTRA
+527 SLKDSDKKLDTRA

-630 NCEENDGIY
+630 NCEENEGIY
-639 TDDTSQDK
+639 TDDPSEDK
-647 ESSVAERYLKVR
+647 ELSATERYLKVR

>member
-1 MFLMKRGPKGNEYLY
+1 MFLMKRGPKGKEYLY
-16 LTENSRDENG
+16 LVEYGHDNTG
-26 KRVKK
+26 KRIKT

-38 ISSIPKDEL
+38 ISSIPKEEL
-47 EAIYAQYQQP
+47 NAIYAQYQQP
-57 IRERKLAQKVIQE
+57 VQERKLAQKIVHE
-70 NSLRELVES
+70 KSLRELVES
-79 VRVDAENKTNFNKV
+79 VTVDSENKTNFNKV

-116 WYLQDRHTEVK
+116 RYLQDKHTKVE

-139 AHKILSPGAYLRA
+139 AHKILAPGAYLRA

-197 NDKGADTLSA
+197 NNKGADTLSA

-377 QIMLSE
+377 KIMLSE
-383 EGWNNL
+383 EGWNKL
-389 DFSPEENLSYLNAD
+389 TFSPEENLSYLNAD

-412 DIVKRKHLT
+412 DIVKTKHLT
-421 AEETGDR
+421 AEETGDK
-428 PKNIK
+428 PKTVK
-433 VKCKIIYI
+433 VNCKIIYI

-482 VKTKKEESENEDD
+482 VKTKKEEAENEDD

-509 EKRRKLAG
+509 EKRRQLAG

-527 SLKDSGKKGVDTRA
+527 SLKDSDKKLDTRA

-630 NCEENDGIY
+630 NCEENEGIY
-639 TDDTSQDK
+639 TDDPLEDK
-647 ESSVAERYLKVR
+647 ELSATERYLKVR

>member
-1 MFLMKRGPKGNEYLY
+1 MFLMKRGPKGKEYLY
-16 LTENSRDENG
+16 LVEYGHDKTG
-26 KRVKK
+26 KRIKT

-38 ISSIPKDEL
+38 ISSIPKEEL
-47 EAIYAQYQQP
+47 NAIYAQYQQP
-57 IRERKLAQKVIQE
+57 VQERKLAQKIVHE
-70 NSLRELVES
+70 KSLRELVES
-79 VRVDAENKTNFNKV
+79 VTVDSENKTNFNKV

-116 WYLQDRHTEVK
+116 RYLQDKHTKVE

-197 NDKGADTLSA
+197 NNKGADTLSA
-207 DGPKM
+207 DGPNM

-346 LNSTINF
+346 LNSTLNF

-377 QIMLSE
+377 KIMQSE
-383 EGWNNL
+383 EGWKKL
-389 DFSPEENLSYLNAD
+389 TFSSEENLSYLNAD

-412 DIVKRKHLT
+412 DIVKTKHLT

-428 PKNIK
+428 PKTVK
-433 VKCKIIYI
+433 VNCKIIYI

-482 VKTKKEESENEDD
+482 VKTKKEEAENADD
-495 KEMYQAVGLKDDVI
+495 KEMYQPVGLKDDVI

-527 SLKDSGKKGVDTRA
+527 SLKDSDKKLDTRA

-562 FEIRPM
+562 FEIRQM

-594 IELARAGSYMTVDS
+594 IELARAGSYMTVGS

-630 NCEENDGIY
+630 NCEENEGIY
-639 TDDTSQDK
+639 TDDPSEDK
-647 ESSVAERYLKVR
+647 ELSATERYLKVR

>member
-1 MFLMKRGPKGNEYLY
+1 MFLMKRGPKGKEYLY
-16 LTENSRDENG
+16 LVEYGHDKTG
-26 KRVKK
+26 KRIKT

-38 ISSIPKDEL
+38 ISSIPKEEL
-47 EAIYAQYQQP
+47 NAIYAQYQQP
-57 IRERKLAQKVIQE
+57 VQERKLAQKIVHE
-70 NSLRELVES
+70 KSLRELVES
-79 VRVDAENKTNFNKV
+79 VTVDSENKTNFNKV

-116 WYLQDRHTEVK
+116 RYLQDKHTKVE

-152 WKDQSTWLC
+152 WKDQSSWLC

-197 NDKGADTLSA
+197 NNKGADTLSA

-346 LNSTINF
+346 LNSTLNF

-377 QIMLSE
+377 KIMLSE
-383 EGWNNL
+383 EGWKKL
-389 DFSPEENLSYLNAD
+389 TFSSEENLSYLNAD

-412 DIVKRKHLT
+412 DIVKTKHLT

-428 PKNIK
+428 PKTVK
-433 VKCKIIYI
+433 VNCKIIYI

-482 VKTKKEESENEDD
+482 VKTKKEEAENEDD

-527 SLKDSGKKGVDTRA
+527 SLKDSDKKLDTRA

-562 FEIRPM
+562 FEIRQM

-594 IELARAGSYMTVDS
+594 IELARAGSYMTVGS

-630 NCEENDGIY
+630 NCEENEGIY
-639 TDDTSQDK
+639 TDDPLEDK
-647 ESSVAERYLKVR
+647 ELSATERYLKVR

>member
-1 MFLMKRGPKGNEYLY
+1 MFLMKRGPKGKEYLY
-16 LTENSRDENG
+16 LVEYGHDKTG
-26 KRVKK
+26 KRIKT

-38 ISSIPKDEL
+38 ISSIPKEEL
-47 EAIYAQYQQP
+47 NAIYAQYQQP
-57 IRERKLAQKVIQE
+57 VQERKLAQKIVHE
-70 NSLRELVES
+70 KSLRELVES
-79 VRVDAENKTNFNKV
+79 VTVDSENKTNFNKV

-116 WYLQDRHTEVK
+116 RYLQDKHTKVE

-197 NDKGADTLSA
+197 NNKGADTLSA

-346 LNSTINF
+346 LNSTLNF

-377 QIMLSE
+377 KIMLSE
-383 EGWNNL
+383 EGWKKL
-389 DFSPEENLSYLNAD
+389 TFSSEENLSYLNAD

-412 DIVKRKHLT
+412 DIVKTKHLT

-428 PKNIK
+428 PKTVK
-433 VKCKIIYI
+433 VNCKIIYI

-482 VKTKKEESENEDD
+482 VKTKKEEAENEDD

-527 SLKDSGKKGVDTRA
+527 SLKDSDKKLDTRA

-562 FEIRPM
+562 FEIRQM

-594 IELARAGSYMTVDS
+594 IELARAGSYMTVGS

-630 NCEENDGIY
+630 NCEENEGIY
-639 TDDTSQDK
+639 TDDPSEDK
-647 ESSVAERYLKVR
+647 ELSATERYLKVR

>member
-1 MFLMKRGPKGNEYLY
+1 MKRGPKGKEYLY
-16 LTENSRDENG
+16 LVEYGHDKTG
-26 KRVKK
+26 KRIKT

-38 ISSIPKDEL
+38 ISSIPKEEL
-47 EAIYAQYQQP
+47 NAIYAQYQQP
-57 IRERKLAQKVIQE
+57 VQERKLAQKIVHE
-70 NSLRELVES
+70 KSLRELVES
-79 VRVDAENKTNFNKV
+79 VTVDSENKTNFNKV

-116 WYLQDRHTEVK
+116 RYLQNKHTKVE

-197 NDKGADTLSA
+197 NNKGADTLSA

-346 LNSTINF
+346 LNSTLNF

-377 QIMLSE
+377 KIMLSE
-383 EGWNNL
+383 EGWNKL
-389 DFSPEENLSYLNAD
+389 TFSPEENLSYLNAD

-412 DIVKRKHLT
+412 DIVKTKHLT
-421 AEETGDR
+421 AEETGDK
-428 PKNIK
+428 PKTVK
-433 VKCKIIYI
+433 VNCKIIYI

-482 VKTKKEESENEDD
+482 VKTKKEEAENEDD
-495 KEMYQAVGLKDDVI
+495 KEMYQA
-509 EKRRKLAG
+509 
-517 YAAIV
+517 
-522 YEDPK
+522 
-527 SLKDSGKKGVDTRA
+527 
-541 VLGSYHSLEKIE
+541 
-553 ECFRVMKNS
+553 
-562 FEIRPM
+562 
-568 YVKRNE
+568 
-574 RTRAHVLICVL
+574 
-585 SLMVLRLMQ
+585 
-594 IELARAGSYMTVDS
+594 
-608 ITSALNNAR
+608 
-617 LLPLRTESGTILV
+617 
-630 NCEENDGIY
+630 
-639 TDDTSQDK
+639 
-647 ESSVAERYLKVR
+647 
-659 EENPDSTDLIMKT
+659 
-672 MGLSPLGPFNSVDKT
+672 
-687 KLALKIA
+687 
-694 QSNNSILGDAID
+694 
-706 AITKRIAAA
+706 